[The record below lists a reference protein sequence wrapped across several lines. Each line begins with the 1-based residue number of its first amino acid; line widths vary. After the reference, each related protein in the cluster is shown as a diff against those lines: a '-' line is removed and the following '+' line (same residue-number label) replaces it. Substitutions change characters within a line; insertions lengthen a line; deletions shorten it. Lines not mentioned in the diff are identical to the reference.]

1 MKILMRDPNVGFS
14 VHPAVKAIPVLTDEE
29 MLPIRAGMKYGGE
42 MIQPLL
48 IDDQGRLLSDTSR
61 THWLCAKARQLK
73 EVPVCICAAGDVHLI
88 LIRDLAHRR
97 HLSKSAIAYLAVPNL
112 QPALDAARMRQLE
125 NLRKSPE
132 NAEAYSVGFEAKT
145 LHELAR
151 ELGISDYMLDMA
163 IKVRKEFEDK
173 KTYTF
178 NVAGGAK
185 DGACVESTLKDWY
198 EPKILQAYVG
208 GEHEQNRPMGLGG
221 IIAGITA
228 VKEGDK
234 SKFAP
239 KMSQGDFFADLFTRD
254 LQKFNKLTDS
264 RRSAALAVIEKSA
277 AELPPEEC
285 DAAADTM
292 FEMGRIYRDAAN
304 KAKAEP
310 RHGKGASRIGET
322 K

>member
-132 NAEAYSVGFEAKT
+132 NAEAPSVGFEAKT

-151 ELGISDYMLDMA
+151 ELGISDHMLDLA

-178 NVAGGAK
+178 NVAGGDK

-221 IIAGITA
+221 ILAGITA
-228 VKEGDK
+228 VREGDK

-239 KMSQGDFFADLFTRD
+239 KPKQGDFFADLFTD
-254 LQKFNKLTDS
+254 HIHKFNGLTEAK
-264 RRSAALAVIEKSA
+264 RAAALAVISKEA
-277 AELPPEEC
+277 EELPAEEC
-285 DAAADTM
+285 LAAAATLEAM
-292 FEMGRIYRDAAN
+292 AKVYKVAA
-304 KAKAEP
+304 KQAKA
-310 RHGKGASRIGET
+310 S
-322 K
+322 

>member
-151 ELGISDYMLDMA
+151 ELGISDYTLDMA
-163 IKVRKEFEDK
+163 VQVRKAFEDK

-221 IIAGITA
+221 ILAGITA
-228 VKEGDK
+228 VREGDK

-239 KMSQGDFFADLFTRD
+239 KPKQGDFFADLFTD
-254 LQKFNKLTDS
+254 HIHKFNGLTEAK
-264 RRSAALAVIEKSA
+264 RAAALAVISKEA
-277 AELPPEEC
+277 EELPAEEC
-285 DAAADTM
+285 LAAAATLEAM
-292 FEMGRIYRDAAN
+292 AKVYKVAA
-304 KAKAEP
+304 KQAKA
-310 RHGKGASRIGET
+310 S
-322 K
+322 